1 MEPGGVGPE
10 VDIAATV
17 IPRADGPTACSPV
30 YAGERVD
37 VDLSVSSSEQGAVT
51 IVHVAGEIDVYT
63 APLLREVLD
72 KQVAAGRTD
81 LVVDLE
87 KVTFM
92 DSTGLGVLVRRLKL
106 VRGQNGTLRI
116 VSGQE
121 RILKVFKITGLDKVF
136 HIYPSV
142 GDATAASNA

>member
-1 MEPGGVGPE
+1 M
-10 VDIAATV
+10 T
-17 IPRADGPTACSPV
+17 
-30 YAGERVD
+30 

-72 KQVAAGRTD
+72 KQVAAGRTN

-87 KVTFM
+87 NVTFM
-92 DSTGLGVLVRRLKL
+92 DSTGLGVLVGRLKL

-116 VSGQE
+116 VSAQD

-136 HIYPSV
+136 HIYPTV
-142 GDATAASNA
+142 EEATAASAV

>member
-1 MEPGGVGPE
+1 M
-10 VDIAATV
+10 
-17 IPRADGPTACSPV
+17 
-30 YAGERVD
+30 D

-92 DSTGLGVLVRRLKL
+92 DSTGLGVLVGRLKL

-116 VSGQE
+116 VSAQE

-136 HIYPSV
+136 HIY
-142 GDATAASNA
+142 ATVDEALAASNA

>member
-1 MEPGGVGPE
+1 

-17 IPRADGPTACSPV
+17 IL
-30 YAGERVD
+30 
-37 VDLSVSSSEQGAVT
+37 VDLSVSSSERGSVT
-51 IVHVAGEIDVYT
+51 VVHVEGEIDVYT

-92 DSTGLGVLVRRLKL
+92 DSTGLGVLVGRLKL

-116 VSGQE
+116 VSAQE

-136 HIYPSV
+136 HIY
-142 GDATAASNA
+142 ATVDEALAASNA

>member
-1 MEPGGVGPE
+1 MSARQSCPTER
-10 VDIAATV
+10 AA
-17 IPRADGPTACSPV
+17 
-30 YAGERVD
+30 

-92 DSTGLGVLVRRLKL
+92 DSTGLGVLVGRRSEEHTSELQSPVHL
-106 VRGQNGTLRI
+106 VCRL
-116 VSGQE
+116 
-121 RILKVFKITGLDKVF
+121 L
-136 HIYPSV
+136 
-142 GDATAASNA
+142 

>member
-1 MEPGGVGPE
+1 M
-10 VDIAATV
+10 DIAATV
-17 IPRADGPTACSPV
+17 IL
-30 YAGERVD
+30 
-37 VDLSVSSSEQGAVT
+37 VDLSVSSSEQGSVT
-51 IVHVAGEIDVYT
+51 VVHVEGEIDVYT

-92 DSTGLGVLVRRLKL
+92 DSTGLGVLVGRLKL
-106 VRGQNGTLRI
+106 VRGQNGSLRI
-116 VSGQE
+116 VSAHE

-136 HIYPSV
+136 HIYPTV
-142 GDATAASNA
+142 DDALAASNA

>member
-1 MEPGGVGPE
+1 VRPA

-17 IPRADGPTACSPV
+17 IL
-30 YAGERVD
+30 
-37 VDLSVSSSEQGAVT
+37 VDLSVSSSERGSVT
-51 IVHVAGEIDVYT
+51 VVHVEGEIDVYT

-92 DSTGLGVLVRRLKL
+92 DSTGLGVLVGRLKL

-116 VSGQE
+116 VSAQE

-136 HIYPSV
+136 HIY
-142 GDATAASNA
+142 ATVDEALAASNA

>member
-1 MEPGGVGPE
+1 M
-10 VDIAATV
+10 
-17 IPRADGPTACSPV
+17 
-30 YAGERVD
+30 
-37 VDLSVSSSEQGAVT
+37 DLLVSSSERGSVT
-51 IVHVAGEIDVYT
+51 VVHVEGEIDVYT

-72 KQVAAGRTD
+72 KQVAAGRTH

-92 DSTGLGVLVRRLKL
+92 DSTGLGVLVGRLKL

-116 VSGQE
+116 VSAQE

-136 HIYPSV
+136 HIYPTV
-142 GDATAASNA
+142 DEALEAANA

>member
-1 MEPGGVGPE
+1 M
-10 VDIAATV
+10 TS
-17 IPRADGPTACSPV
+17 R
-30 YAGERVD
+30 ERVT

-72 KQVAAGRTD
+72 KQVAAGRTN

-87 KVTFM
+87 NVTFM
-92 DSTGLGVLVRRLKL
+92 DSTGLGVLVGRLKL
-106 VRGQNGTLRI
+106 VRGQNGSLRI
-116 VSGQE
+116 VSAQD

-142 GDATAASNA
+142 DEATAASNA